1 MKKMIHVLGLAISLA
16 IVPGVF
22 TSTQAQT
29 TVYKTK
35 HPSRTRKSTL
45 IGAGAGAV
53 AGALI
58 THKASGALVGG
69 AVGGGAGYLYG
80 KHRTKKYG
88 HLPVKKKYKHT
99 SY

>member
-1 MKKMIHVLGLAISLA
+1 MKKMIHVLGLAIGLA

-22 TSTQAQT
+22 NTTQAQT
-29 TVYKTK
+29 KYKNKPLMGRTK
-35 HPSRTRKSTL
+35 KSTL

-53 AGALI
+53 TGALI
-58 THKASGALVGG
+58 THKASGALIGG

-88 HLPVKKKYKHT
+88 HITGRKIKVKHG
-99 SY
+99 